1 MNDTIPKRWV
11 GGVCIKDGAVLLIH
25 RINKERVHNQE
36 YFIFP
41 GRYVQEDETLEEAI
55 TDHFHAMSV
64 TAKLRK
70 SIYSKGEGS
79 DETEDYYLCEY
90 LFGEAVIS
98 SKLKDDYAES
108 GEQYYT
114 PLWIPLGELDE
125 LIVYPEEVKRLV
137 TDIDPLS
144 PIENN

>member
-11 GGVCIKDGAVLLIH
+11 GGVCTKDGSVLLIH

-41 GRYVQEDETLEEAI
+41 GRYAKDDETLEEAI
-55 TDHFHAMSV
+55 IENLRDMSV
-64 TAKLRK
+64 TAKLGT
-70 SIYSKGEGS
+70 SIYSKEEVA

-98 SKLKDDYAES
+98 SKLKDDYGES

-114 PLWIPLGELDE
+114 PLWIPLSELDE
-125 LIVYPEEVKRLV
+125 LVVYPEEVK
-137 TDIDPLS
+137 DIILAQREEQLYS
-144 PIENN
+144 QS